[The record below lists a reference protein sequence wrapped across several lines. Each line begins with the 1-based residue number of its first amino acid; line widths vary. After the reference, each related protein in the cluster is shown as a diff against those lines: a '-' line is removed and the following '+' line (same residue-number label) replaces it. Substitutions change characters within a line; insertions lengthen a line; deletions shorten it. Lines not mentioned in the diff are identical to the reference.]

1 MAMGTVFT
9 KEGIKKIRSRSG
21 LQAKRTSFRRIKER
35 LMNTKTAQNH
45 LVMESATMDS
55 LYEMK
60 QAKRAKERFRKRF
73 FAMLRLAILVALVV
87 WVIS

>member
-35 LMNTKTAQNH
+35 LMTTATVQNH
-45 LVMESATMDS
+45 LVMASATMDS

-60 QAKRAKERFRKRF
+60 QAKRAKERLRKRF
-73 FAMLRLAILVALVV
+73 FAILRLSILVALVL
-87 WVIS
+87 WILM